1 MLSKKQEVFDR
12 AQHRLIENIAIELP
26 DKIFVDIQ
34 LDGEYHNLKTNK
46 IDISVIKNGLEI
58 VSQ

>member
-1 MLSKKQEVFDR
+1 M
-12 AQHRLIENIAIELP
+12 AIELP

-46 IDISVIKNGLEI
+46 IEVSVIKNGLEI
-58 VSQ
+58 VSK